1 MIPRFQ
7 VVRPVFA
14 VALTAL
20 FFFPIYI
27 VVTGML
33 KPADEIQSSPL
44 GLPAPLTGENLGAV
58 FGREDGLFWSALLNS
73 VQITVLSVIL
83 LTLSS
88 AMLAHYLVRSK
99 ARWTKPVMLM
109 LLSGLMI
116 PPAVILQPVTQVL
129 DAVGLMNTLPG
140 VVLSNVAYYLPFG
153 VFVFAGFIG
162 TVPVDIE
169 EAAGIDGA
177 SRLRMF
183 WQVVFPTLRP
193 AAASV
198 MIFLGVWVW
207 NDFLSPLVILGPE
220 SGTTVTVGVYRSVG
234 EYSTNFGTLY
244 AFSFLASLPV
254 LLFFVALQKQFVAGL
269 TAGSVK

>member
-1 MIPRFQ
+1 MIR
-7 VVRPVFA
+7 RLGA
-14 VALTAL
+14 VALAAL
-20 FFFPIYI
+20 FFSPVYV

-33 KPADEIQSSPL
+33 KPAAEIQSSPL
-44 GLPAPLTGENLGAV
+44 GLPAPPTGTNLRAV
-58 FGREDGLFWSALLNS
+58 LGRDDGLYWSALMNS
-73 VQITVLSVIL
+73 VQITVLSVLL
-83 LTLSS
+83 LTTLS
-88 AMLAHYLVRSK
+88 AMLAHYLVRSG
-99 ARWTKPVMLM
+99 ARWSRPV
-109 LLSGLMI
+109 LLVLLAGLMI

-129 DAVGLMNTLPG
+129 DLAGLMNTLPG
-140 VVLSNVAYYLPFG
+140 VVLANVGYYLPFG
-153 VFVFAGFIG
+153 VFVFSGFLR
-162 TVPVDIE
+162 TVPVEIE
-169 EAAGIDGA
+169 EAASIDGA
-177 SRLRMF
+177 GRFRLF

-254 LLFFVALQKQFVAGL
+254 LLAFAALQKQFVAGL
-269 TAGSVK
+269 TTGSVK

>member
-1 MIPRFQ
+1 MRTL
-7 VVRPVFA
+7 RPIAA
-14 VALTAL
+14 VALAAL
-20 FFFPIYI
+20 FFFPVYV

-33 KPADEIQSSPL
+33 KPIKDIQSSPL
-44 GLPAPLTGENLGAV
+44 GLPTPPTGANLQAV
-58 FGREDGLFWSALLNS
+58 LGREDGLYWSALINS
-73 VQITVLSVIL
+73 VQITVLSVL
-83 LTLSS
+83 ALTLLS
-88 AMLAHYLVRSK
+88 AMLAHYLVRST
-99 ARWTKPVMLM
+99 ARWTRPALLM
-109 LLSGLMI
+109 LLAGLMI

-129 DAVGLMNTLPG
+129 GAVGLMNSVVG
-140 VVLSNVAYYLPFG
+140 VVCANVAYYLPFG
-153 VFVFAGFIG
+153 VFVFSGFIG
-162 TVPVDIE
+162 TVPVEME
-169 EAAGIDGA
+169 EAASIDGA
-177 SRLRMF
+177 SRFRLF

-207 NDFLSPLVILGPE
+207 NDFLTPLIVLGPE

-269 TAGSVK
+269 TAGAVK

>member
-1 MIPRFQ
+1 MRLL
-7 VVRPVFA
+7 RPVGA
-14 VALTAL
+14 VVGAAL

-27 VVTGML
+27 VITGML
-33 KPADEIQSSPL
+33 KPASQIQASPL
-44 GLPAPLTGENLGAV
+44 GLPTAPTLENLRAV
-58 FGREDGLFWSALLNS
+58 LGREDGLFWSSLLNS
-73 VQITVLSVIL
+73 VQITVFSVVL
-83 LTLSS
+83 LTLLS
-88 AMLAHYLVRSK
+88 AMLAHYLVRSR
-99 ARWTKPVMLM
+99 ASWTRPA
-109 LLSGLMI
+109 LLVLLAGLMI

-129 DAVGLMNTLPG
+129 DLAGLMNTMGG

-169 EAAGIDGA
+169 EAAAIDGA
-177 SRLRMF
+177 SRLKVF
-183 WQVVFPTLRP
+183 WLVVFPMLRP
-193 AAASV
+193 ASASV

-207 NDFLSPLVILGPE
+207 NDFLNPLVILGPE

>member
-1 MIPRFQ
+1 MRARFEI
-7 VVRPVFA
+7 VRPVLA
-14 VALTAL
+14 IALTAV

-27 VVTGML
+27 VVTGLL
-33 KPADEIQSSPL
+33 KPPGEIQSSPL
-44 GLPAPLTGENLGAV
+44 GLPAPPTSQNLAAV
-58 FGREDGLFWSALLNS
+58 LGREDGLFWSALLNS
-73 VQITVLSVIL
+73 VQITVLSVVL

-99 ARWTKPVMLM
+99 ARWTKPALLL

-129 DAVGLMNTLPG
+129 DSAGLMNTLAG
-140 VVLSNVAYYLPFG
+140 VVLANVAYYLPFG
-153 VFVFAGFIG
+153 VFVFSGFIG

-169 EAAGIDGA
+169 EAAAIDGA

-183 WQVVFPTLRP
+183 WQVVFPALRP
-193 AAASV
+193 ASASV

-254 LLFFVALQKQFVAGL
+254 LLFFIALQKRFVAGL

>member
-1 MIPRFQ
+1 MKGRLE
-7 VVRPVFA
+7 VVRPIGA
-14 VALTAL
+14 IALAAL
-20 FFFPIYI
+20 FFFPIY
-27 VVTGML
+27 VVITGML
-33 KPADEIQSSPL
+33 KPAKDIQSSPL
-44 GLPAPLTGENLGAV
+44 GLPTPPTGDNLSAV
-58 FGREDGLFWSALLNS
+58 LDRSDGLYWSALLNS
-73 VQITVLSVIL
+73 VQITVLSVVA
-83 LTLSS
+83 LTLLS

-99 ARWTKPVMLM
+99 ARWTKPALLM

-129 DAVGLMNTLPG
+129 GAVGLMNSVVG
-140 VVLSNVAYYLPFG
+140 VVCSNVAYYLPFG
-153 VFVFAGFIG
+153 VFVFSGFIG
-162 TVPVDIE
+162 TVPVEIE
-169 EAAGIDGA
+169 EAASIDGA
-177 SRLRMF
+177 SRFRMF

-220 SGTTVTVGVYRSVG
+220 AGTTVTVGVYRSVG

>member
-1 MIPRFQ
+1 VRSRFEI
-7 VVRPVFA
+7 VRPVFA
-14 VALTAL
+14 IALTAL

-44 GLPAPLTGENLGAV
+44 GLPTPPTGENLGAV

-73 VQITVLSVIL
+73 VQITVLSVVL

-99 ARWTKPVMLM
+99 ARWTKPALLM

-116 PPAVILQPVTQVL
+116 PPAVILQPITQVL
-129 DAVGLMNTLPG
+129 DAIGLMNTLPG

-153 VFVFAGFIG
+153 VFVFSGFIG

-177 SRLRMF
+177 SRFRLF
-183 WQVVFPTLRP
+183 WQVVFPMLRP
-193 AAASV
+193 ASASV

-269 TAGSVK
+269 TAGAVK

>member
-1 MIPRFQ
+1 MISRFQ

-44 GLPAPLTGENLGAV
+44 GLPAPLTGENLEAV
-58 FGREDGLFWSALLNS
+58 FGRADGLFWSSLVNS
-73 VQITVLSVIL
+73 VQITVLSVLL

-99 ARWTKPVMLM
+99 ARWTKPAMLM
-109 LLSGLMI
+109 LLAGLMI